1 MNQGHNNDNVNKKN
15 IMDNTQNST
24 EQQILEL
31 QNQIRM
37 INDGKI
43 IYSTTNN
50 NEVQELNRDD

>member
-1 MNQGHNNDNVNKKN
+1 MNQGHNNNNVNKKN

-50 NEVQELNRDD
+50 NEGQELNRDD